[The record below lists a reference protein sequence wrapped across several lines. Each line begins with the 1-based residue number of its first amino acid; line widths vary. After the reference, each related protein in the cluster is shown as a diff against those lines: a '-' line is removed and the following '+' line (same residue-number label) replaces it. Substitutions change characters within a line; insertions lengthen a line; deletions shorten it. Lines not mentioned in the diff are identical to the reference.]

1 MKARRLKRS
10 VLVGLLPAT
19 LLAVVLLAV
28 AACRKNGT
36 GSQVGQNDP
45 EPPGPAWFEEITATS
60 GVKWTYYNGEH
71 TAPKNLTILESLG
84 GGIALLDYD
93 GDGLLDIFIPGG
105 GLFEGKGKE
114 KRDIVGWP
122 CKLYRNRGNNK
133 FEDVTA
139 KAGLDKLA
147 GGKPWFYTH
156 AGAVGDFNRD
166 GWPDLLVTGWRQ
178 VALFKNVPVD
188 PNDPKKGRKFVDVT
202 AGSGLDKGIDWG
214 TSAAWADLD
223 GDGWPDLYLCQY
235 ADWSWKKHP
244 ACTYDGKTPDVCPPK
259 QFHGLKHKVFRNNKN
274 GTFTDQSESAGLLPG
289 GPDASKGLGVIIVD
303 VNDDRKPDVY
313 VANDTV
319 DNFLYINES
328 RPGQIRFKE
337 VGLASGTARDD
348 HGQANGSMG
357 VGAGDYDRSGRP
369 SIWVANYENELHA
382 LYKNECRPGL
392 VFFNFQTQAAGI
404 AAIGQIYVGWGTSFV
419 DFDLDGW
426 EDLFVANGHAI
437 RFPKAKGVT
446 RKQKPVLLRNMGNG
460 KFKAISKQVGSY
472 GETEHL
478 ARGVG
483 FGDLDNDGRVDM
495 VINHTNEPVSIL
507 RNVAGK
513 GHHWLGVRLVGKD
526 HACTVGAKLQLK
538 LGGETLTRF
547 ETSGGSYCSSND
559 PRHVFGL
566 GTETKAGALTI
577 TWPDGKQ
584 QVFKDLAVDRYHRIT
599 QDKDRA
605 EVMK

>member
-19 LLAVVLLAV
+19 LLAVVLLAM
-28 AACRKNGT
+28 AACRSRTPPARTND
-36 GSQVGQNDP
+36 SADP
-45 EPPGPAWFEEITATS
+45 EPAEPAWFEDVTATS
-60 GVKWTYYNGEH
+60 GVRWTHRNGEEAGH
-71 TAPKNLTILESLG
+71 LSLLESVG
-84 GGIALLDYD
+84 GGIALIDYD
-93 GDGLLDIFIPGG
+93 GDGLLDIFVPGG
-105 GLFEGKGKE
+105 GYFTGKDKKE
-114 KRDIVGWP
+114 IVGHP
-122 CKLYRNRGNNK
+122 CKLYRNLGKGK

-139 KAGLDKLA
+139 RAGLDRLA

-178 VALFKNVPVD
+178 VALFQNVPVD
-188 PNDPKKGRKFVDVT
+188 PNDPNKGRKFVDVT
-202 AGSGLDKGIDWG
+202 AGSGLDKGIDWA
-214 TSAAWADLD
+214 TSAAFADLD

-235 ADWSWKKHP
+235 IDWSWKTHHVEAPPGGKPDILSP
-244 ACTYDGKTPDVCPPK
+244 AH
-259 QFHGLKHKVFRNNKN
+259 FRGLKHKVYRNDQK
-274 GTFTDQSESAGLLPG
+274 GQFIDQSETAGLVEA
-289 GPDASKGLGVIIVD
+289 GPRSSKGLGVVVVD
-303 VNDDRKPDVY
+303 VNGDGRPDVY
-313 VANDTV
+313 VANDLV
-319 DNFLYINES
+319 DKFLYINRS
-328 RPGQIRFKE
+328 KVGQVRFEE

-348 HGQANGSMG
+348 RAEANASMG
-357 VGAGDYDRSGRP
+357 LGVGDYNHSGKP
-369 SIWVANYENELHA
+369 SLWVTNYENELHA
-382 LYKNECRPGL
+382 LYRNEGQADHVL
-392 VFFNFQTQAAGI
+392 FTFATQSAGI
-404 AAIGQIYVGWGTSFV
+404 AAIGQSYVGWGTSFV

-426 EDLFVANGHAI
+426 EDLFVANGHVLV
-437 RFPKAKGVT
+437 FPRAPVT
-446 RKQKPVLLRNMGNG
+446 RKQKPVLLRNVGKG

-472 GETEHL
+472 GETDHL

-495 VINHTNEPVSIL
+495 VISHINEAVSIL

-566 GTETKAGALTI
+566 GTETKAGTLTV
-577 TWPDGKQ
+577 TWADGST
-584 QVFKDLAVDRYHRIT
+584 QVFSGLAVDRYHRIT
-599 QDKDRA
+599 QGSDRA
-605 EVMK
+605 EVIK